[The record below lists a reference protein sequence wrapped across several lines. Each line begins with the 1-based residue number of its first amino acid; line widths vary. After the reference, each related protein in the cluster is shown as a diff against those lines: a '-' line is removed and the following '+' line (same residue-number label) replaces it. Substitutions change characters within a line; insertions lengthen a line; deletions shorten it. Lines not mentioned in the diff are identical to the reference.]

1 MWGEMMGPEAN
12 FFVKYA
18 PYYVPILAAILLII
32 FTKNYLF
39 KGMISTEMHEKLL
52 DREGDMVTAMRES
65 ASHLDKISQQVES
78 ITRKSSEEIKEQS
91 DMIRTVL
98 QDVADGLRTLEDV
111 IKQLAFQCEKHRKNI
126 PETEVF
132 LQQRKKS

>member
-1 MWGEMMGPEAN
+1 MEPEVN

-39 KGMISTEMHEKLL
+39 KGMISTDMHERLI
-52 DREGDMVTAMRES
+52 DREGDIVTAMKES
-65 ASHLDKISQQVES
+65 ASHLDEISRQIES
-78 ITRKSSEEIKEQS
+78 ITRKSSQEIKEQS
-91 DMIRTVL
+91 DTIRTIL
-98 QDVADGLRTLEDV
+98 RDVADDLQKLEESITL
-111 IKQLAFQCEKHRKNI
+111 LSFQCEKHRKNI